1 MNGFPTPPP
10 DRRTLKN
17 TYVDD
22 FKSLTT
28 NSSNSQLNK
37 KKSLTQSNF
46 FNQNNTN
53 NTPNLIQG
61 QNGNQNSYMFSES
74 NDKEDL
80 EKYNNHNLLKL
91 KHIEDMRNS
100 ILNFKVLND
109 KKIFLA
115 SNTSNLN
122 INKCNIILFGPSGS
136 GKSSFIKTLYRAVYA
151 TPFLPPEAMSKLIV
165 KDTDQNEGTLCFTR
179 LHLKEE
185 SSHSSGITICDTRG
199 HIWMNDEEKEQFKVI
214 LDGNVKEDVEIKQAK
229 KRSALQ
235 LWEFWK
241 KDSELFPKEI
251 FSGKQPGLE
260 SIPHNIVLVFDG
272 SIDDIIDPSDEKF
285 YRDLVDITYSKG
297 YNSVHIILTRID
309 VFEKQIFD
317 KHKSLAISQRSSILN
332 NLKDQKIERV
342 IDILG
347 VKRSNVHFI
356 ENYHSETE
364 ENVIEI
370 DYHALKTMSDLINL
384 SEQFILLYLNKNATC
399 FAKCF

>member
-122 INKCNIILFGPSGS
+122 INKCNIIF
-136 GKSSFIKTLYRAVYA
+136 
-151 TPFLPPEAMSKLIV
+151 
-165 KDTDQNEGTLCFTR
+165 
-179 LHLKEE
+179 
-185 SSHSSGITICDTRG
+185 
-199 HIWMNDEEKEQFKVI
+199 VI
-214 LDGNVKEDVEIKQAK
+214 
-229 KRSALQ
+229 S
-235 LWEFWK
+235 
-241 KDSELFPKEI
+241 
-251 FSGKQPGLE
+251 
-260 SIPHNIVLVFDG
+260 
-272 SIDDIIDPSDEKF
+272 
-285 YRDLVDITYSKG
+285 
-297 YNSVHIILTRID
+297 
-309 VFEKQIFD
+309 
-317 KHKSLAISQRSSILN
+317 
-332 NLKDQKIERV
+332 
-342 IDILG
+342 
-347 VKRSNVHFI
+347 
-356 ENYHSETE
+356 
-364 ENVIEI
+364 
-370 DYHALKTMSDLINL
+370 
-384 SEQFILLYLNKNATC
+384 
-399 FAKCF
+399 